1 MTDQVNPLGSL
12 APGMAQILQAT
23 SSLPAKP
30 PPKTSESKAP
40 SQEKRAG
47 GVSKEN
53 LEASTKEG
61 LDAAVKEIQASLQ
74 QLPVDVKY
82 GVDRETGMYYFKLID
97 PATQEVIR
105 QVPSEE
111 IMAMSK
117 RLRDLSD
124 GQGTS
129 GVLMDKEG

>member
-1 MTDQVNPLGSL
+1 
-12 APGMAQILQAT
+12 MAQILQAT